1 MSASGT
7 FFLQTFVF
15 LLEARIFK
23 VCQEIGDLLA
33 HGRRRESPA
42 SGPSKTLSATVAGA
56 WPDTNKSATGSPCDR
71 KQVRSCT
78 AGETTP
84 LRRAVRNPQ
93 THAKTCQTIQ
103 KHPVTR
109 IQTVAAA
116 HAEGR
121 NAVIITTMNPNAA
134 VQTDEIPMAASP
146 AESGAKV
153 AGPMAAKAP
162 VPAQAQAQAQAQ
174 ASPSAARCP
183 LPSSSLGGRN
193 C

>member
-84 LRRAVRNPQ
+84 PRRAVRNPQ

-109 IQTVAAA
+109 TQTVAAA

-121 NAVIITTMNPNAA
+121 TAVTITTTTPNAA
-134 VQTDEIPMAASP
+134 IPTAVSPKVASQMAASP
-146 AESGAKV
+146 AETVAKV
-153 AGPMAAKAP
+153 AGPMDARTPAP
-162 VPAQAQAQAQAQ
+162 AN
-174 ASPSAARCP
+174 PSAARCP
-183 LPSSSLGGRN
+183 LPSSSLGGRS

>member
-7 FFLQTFVF
+7 FFLQIFVF
-15 LLEARIFK
+15 HLEARIFE
-23 VCQEIGDLLA
+23 VCQEIRDLLA

-42 SGPSKTLSATVAGA
+42 TGPSKTLSATVAGA
-56 WPDTNKSATGSPCDR
+56 WPDTNKVGDR
-71 KQVRSCT
+71 KPMRSQ
-78 AGETTP
+78 AGLFLHRRSNTP
-84 LRRAVRNPQ
+84 QRRAVRNPQ
-93 THAKTCQTIQ
+93 THAKPCQTIH

-109 IQTVAAA
+109 TQTVAAA
-116 HAEGR
+116 HAVGR
-121 NAVIITTMNPNAA
+121 NAATITTMNQSTA
-134 VQTDEIPMAASP
+134 IPITASP

-153 AGPMAAKAP
+153 VEPMAAKAP
-162 VPAQAQAQAQAQ
+162 VLAQ